1 MTGQPQGHAALPITR
16 SATRPRACQ
25 PLRPASAC
33 LPALSP
39 VPISARHAFMY
50 TQK

>member
-16 SATRPRACQ
+16 SVPGPA
-25 PLRPASAC
+25 PASRSAQPPPAC
-33 LPALSP
+33 PHLSP